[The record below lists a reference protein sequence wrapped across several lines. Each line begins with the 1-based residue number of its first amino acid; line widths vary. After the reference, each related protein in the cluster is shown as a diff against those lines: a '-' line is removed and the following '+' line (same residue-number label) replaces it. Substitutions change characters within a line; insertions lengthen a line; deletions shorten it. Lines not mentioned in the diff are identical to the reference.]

1 VSGFQLAASL
11 ASSLAWPVLVAA
23 ILIFAWSKRRAISEL
38 LNLRSISHGRTLRR
52 VRAGPVELEWDQ
64 LIESTA
70 KQISDAVPMV
80 DAKPRGTVRRDLD
93 TVASSVPAAAVLE
106 GFARLERQLRVK
118 TQGILDTHSEPGR
131 RRIERSVLAMARSA
145 RDHNLISEEILSG
158 LRNEAAHRVGGD
170 DITTEQAREYLDLVD
185 SVIEAMS

>member
-1 VSGFQLAASL
+1 M
-11 ASSLAWPVLVAA
+11 
-23 ILIFAWSKRRAISEL
+23 
-38 LNLRSISHGRTLRR
+38 
-52 VRAGPVELEWDQ
+52 RAGPVELEWDQ

-145 RDHNLISEEILSG
+145 RDHNLISEEILSAILNLSS